1 MYFKPLL
8 LPLLAQVALSF
19 IVMSSMYRTRI
30 AEMKTKQIHPQQI
43 KSRSK
48 SKELLTDS
56 ASASD
61 NYSNLFELPVLFYT
75 AILLTLILM
84 VQDSILVFLAWA
96 FVSSRYLHSFIHVTY
111 NQVMHR
117 FSVFLFSSFV
127 LLAYWV
133 RLSWIIMQSCGKTNE
148 HKLSGFRKL
157 FLWDHRVYGKPAQ
170 QMVCALSLQH
180 VQKNPRCRIC
190 HLGGL

>member
-30 AEMKTKQIHPQQI
+30 AEMKSKQIHPQKI
-43 KSRSK
+43 KTRSR

-56 ASASD
+56 APAAD
-61 NYSNLFELPVLFYT
+61 NYSNLFELPVLFFT

-84 VQDSILVFLAWA
+84 VQDSILVTLAWA
-96 FVSSRYLHSFIHVTY
+96 FVTSRYLHSLIHVSY

-117 FSVFLFSSFV
+117 FAVFLFSSFV

-133 RLSWIIMQSCGKTNE
+133 RLGWIILQS
-148 HKLSGFRKL
+148 
-157 FLWDHRVYGKPAQ
+157 
-170 QMVCALSLQH
+170 
-180 VQKNPRCRIC
+180 
-190 HLGGL
+190 